1 MMYKRKKPSKNA
13 HFCLLLLMFCR
24 TMKSLV
30 FLFVTLAIF
39 FFDIDDVGAE
49 EFQIPAEII
58 HQYLNITKDELYKK
72 CEERNMHCLTVIG
85 LDTVEVIEQKN
96 GERLIE
102 LLVKR
107 ARENPPLNEEL
118 WQEAMDRHCLRDF
131 VLQIMLEIGFDKIF
145 QCVPELIANNNE
157 LFEKTGI
164 EYFKTYCARIERIAK
179 QRIARMER

>member
-13 HFCLLLLMFCR
+13 HFCLLLLMYCR
-24 TMKSLV
+24 TMK
-30 FLFVTLAIF
+30 FLIFLLVTLAIF
-39 FFDIDDVGAE
+39 FDVGGE

-58 HQYLNITKDELYKK
+58 HQYLNITKDELYQK

-85 LDTVEVIEQKN
+85 LDTVELIEQKN

-107 ARENPPLNEEL
+107 ARKNPPLNEEL
-118 WQEAMDRHCLRDF
+118 WQKAMDRHCLHDI
-131 VLQIMLEIGFDKIF
+131 VLQTMLEIGFGKIF
-145 QCVPELIANNNE
+145 QGCVPELIANNNE
-157 LFEKTGI
+157 ILAKTGE
-164 EYFKTYCARIERIAK
+164 EYFKTYCGRIERIAK